1 MCSSCLTQSI
11 PRCSA
16 LGTGSRSCSEA
27 TFRGPQKS
35 ARPKRAG
42 SSEIKLGVKVGYTEA
57 EINAAIDQV
66 ETAKRNHP
74 DGWGMLDALGLD
86 PSGDFVL
93 YAFENASS
101 QMNRLNQED

>member
-1 MCSSCLTQSI
+1 
-11 PRCSA
+11 
-16 LGTGSRSCSEA
+16 
-27 TFRGPQKS
+27 
-35 ARPKRAG
+35 
-42 SSEIKLGVKVGYTEA
+42 VGYTEA

-101 QMNRLNQED
+101 QMNRLNQEDDLRVVYAAGWLQGLAIGHSLVKDKL